1 MSYNH
6 PSLDGHM
13 AKSAAHLPC
22 NLPVYSDVHGT
33 AGCLDAYLSSTTC
46 RRGNNKLA
54 GKAVMEAL
62 EKAMGISAS
71 STVTDK
77 QNGILTAHVAKVAT
91 SLLSSATQPCGAA
104 VQGAALLS
112 AAPHNVI
119 GVLEGAPTATAGSRV
134 TATKLG
140 AAEPQRLALGEVA
153 VSSAVAAGYIQPVRY
168 TLKSRDLPAV
178 SAKVQCYTALAS
190 TSWWS

>member
-1 MSYNH
+1 
-6 PSLDGHM
+6 M
-13 AKSAAHLPC
+13 AEK
-22 NLPVYSDVHGT
+22 VV
-33 AGCLDAYLSSTTC
+33 
-46 RRGNNKLA
+46 LA
-54 GKAVMEAL
+54 AL
-62 EKAMGISAS
+62 EMAMEIPAS
-71 STVTDK
+71 SIVIDK
-77 QNGILTAHVAKVAT
+77 QDSILASNSHVKVAT
-91 SLLSSATQPCGAA
+91 SLLISATQPCSAT

>member
-1 MSYNH
+1 VNMSYNH

-13 AKSAAHLPC
+13 AKSAAQFAMQPAG
-22 NLPVYSDVHGT
+22 SDVHDTTGY
-33 AGCLDAYLSSTTC
+33 LDAYLSSKTC
-46 RRGNNKLA
+46 RRGYNKVA
-54 GKAVMEAL
+54 GKSVLEAL
-62 EKAMGISAS
+62 EKAMESSAS
-71 STVTDK
+71 STVIDK
-77 QNGILTAHVAKVAT
+77 QICILTAHVAEVAT
-91 SLLSSATQPCGAA
+91 FLLSSATQPCGAA

-119 GVLEGAPTATAGSRV
+119 GVLEGAPTAKAGSRV

-153 VSSAVAAGYIQPVRY
+153 VSGAVAAGYIQPVRY

-178 SAKVQCYTALAS
+178 SAKV
-190 TSWWS
+190 